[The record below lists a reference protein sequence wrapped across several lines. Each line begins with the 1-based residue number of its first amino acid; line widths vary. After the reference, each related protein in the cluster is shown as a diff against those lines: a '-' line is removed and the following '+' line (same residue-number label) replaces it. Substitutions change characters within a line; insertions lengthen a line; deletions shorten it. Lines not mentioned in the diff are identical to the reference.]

1 MNMAAKYVIGF
12 LLFSTAWPAV
22 AADTLLEDMQ
32 SCRKIADLAK
42 RASCYDK
49 LVDEESARAE
59 ANSLPRDPV
68 RDFGA
73 RDIPVPKKVR
83 AEEPDSITTSVKSVS
98 TNSSGGWVI
107 VTETDAVW
115 VQSGSEGPA
124 RSPKV
129 GQSVELK
136 RAAMGSYMA
145 KVDGGRAFRVKR
157 SQ

>member
-1 MNMAAKYVIGF
+1 MNIVTKYGIGF
-12 LLFSTAWPAV
+12 LLLSATWPAA
-22 AADTLLEDMQ
+22 AADTLIENMQ
-32 SCRKIADLAK
+32 SCRTITDISK

-49 LVDEESARAE
+49 FVDEENARIE

-68 RDFGA
+68 RDFGV

-83 AEEPDSITTSVKSVS
+83 EEELDSISTVVKSVS
-98 TNSSGGWVI
+98 TSSNGGWVI
-107 VTETDAVW
+107 MTETDAIW
-115 VQSGSEGPA
+115 VQSSSDGPA

-129 GQSVELK
+129 GQTIELK